1 MDRGDEAYFYTST
14 SQKRKPIAHVTTQLQ
29 KLEISP
35 KKAATKQQPTTDD
48 NGSKKRDVRPK
59 RRVGESLLE
68 SVYKELLRPPK
79 KVK

>member
-1 MDRGDEAYFYTST
+1 MDRGDEAYFYTSA
-14 SQKRKPIAHVTTQLQ
+14 SQKRKPVAQVTTQLQ
-29 KLEISP
+29 KLEITP
-35 KKAATKQQPTTDD
+35 KKAATKQTTITDD
-48 NGSKKRDVRPK
+48 GSKKRDVRPK